1 VPALTSLFG
10 EAAWWPGRRVRREDE
25 DDLYERVAARAGIG
39 TTQAQSATRATLCTL
54 AERIT
59 RNETRAIAA
68 RLPRDLAGNI
78 RKAAR
83 SPERF
88 PADEFVHRVAEREGV
103 PEPEARRHARA
114 VLTALEDTSADGLA
128 YLRGQLSDDYEDLFA
143 AGAERPG
150 AVGSESAEAERGE
163 RPPGP
168 PPEPP
173 PAEPPP
179 AEPPAAGR
187 PPGQPPTRD
196 RDDGARV
203 RPETEDTE
211 PRIRRETGASTATD
225 RSARPD

>member
-1 VPALTSLFG
+1 MAAGVLVDTFIVRSMLVPALTSLFG
-10 EAAWWPGRRVRREDE
+10 EAAWWPGRRMPREDE

-59 RNETRAIAA
+59 RNESRAIAA
-68 RLPRDLAGNI
+68 RLPRDLAGAI

-103 PEPEARRHARA
+103 PGPEARVHARA

-143 AGAERPG
+143 EGTGRA
-150 AVGSESAEAERGE
+150 
-163 RPPGP
+163 GP

-173 PAEPPP
+173 PAEPPSAVP
-179 AEPPAAGR
+179 PAGEPGPGDPDRDAEP
-187 PPGQPPTRD
+187 
-196 RDDGARV
+196 RV
-203 RPETEDTE
+203 R
-211 PRIRRETGASTATD
+211 REAGASAATD

>member
-1 VPALTSLFG
+1 M
-10 EAAWWPGRRVRREDE
+10 RREDE

-59 RNETRAIAA
+59 RNESRAIAA
-68 RLPRDLAGNI
+68 RLPRDLAGQI

-88 PADEFVHRVAEREGV
+88 PADEFVRRVAEREGV
-103 PEPEARRHARA
+103 PEPEARIHARA
-114 VLTALEDTSADGLA
+114 VLTALEDTSADDLA

-143 AGAERPG
+143 AAAAP
-150 AVGSESAEAERGE
+150 S
-163 RPPGP
+163 GP

-173 PAEPPP
+173 PAEPPG
-179 AEPPAAGR
+179 AERRAGEPPAGEPR
-187 PPGQPPTRD
+187 TGDGD
-196 RDDGARV
+196 RDAEPRV
-203 RPETEDTE
+203 R
-211 PRIRRETGASTATD
+211 REAEASAATD